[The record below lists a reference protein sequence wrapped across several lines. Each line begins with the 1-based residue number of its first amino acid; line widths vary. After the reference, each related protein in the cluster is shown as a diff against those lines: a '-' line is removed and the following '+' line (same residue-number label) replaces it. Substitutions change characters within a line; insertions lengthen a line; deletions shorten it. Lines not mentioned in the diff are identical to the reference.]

1 MMKNTFS
8 LLQYFF
14 LSALLISSCSP
25 TYSTTT
31 PIAPPADIATLMV
44 SLQSSVDGVE
54 LSWTDGSAPYIV
66 VRSETPDF
74 SSSTTIIY
82 ISRSASSPIDD
93 ENVMLDTKTYYY
105 QVYDLNAQPGILSLS
120 ASNPIIGDVI
130 TIDGYGFDALNTKL
144 YLEGEEIPISSL
156 TASQCQFTVP
166 ANAASGYLTVVSSSG
181 VSQPRRFDK
190 YYFKNHTDLN
200 HASVD
205 TNHDAW
211 VAERGTAATS
221 DMIYKVNHTDGS
233 FQNWGTLNECV
244 GLPIDSGGNHYVGNS
259 TSASSNRGT
268 IWKVDSSGTSYT
280 WGNAGTATTDPVY
293 IRALAVD
300 PTSNNPST
308 LTVYALDGNNTDH
321 SSNIRAV
328 TTTGHYTY
336 LTIGGAIPNPGG
348 LAINTSQHMFYTLS
362 SSIREIDNSQAF
374 VFSYDSS
381 FGINN
386 PAQINVESDTRIWVA
401 NKGSN
406 NIIRLSTDSS
416 DRKYL
421 EKISGLSTPQGV
433 AFDHDPAIDPVTG
446 LSKSYI
452 YVSEKT
458 QFSRYRIYDTVWISI
473 KVLNETIAEHSIEDT
488 LGHTAIF
495 PAISRE
501 KQEAVIY
508 NDIAKAKEIFKQA
521 GIDLKVRGSIEWIN
535 DPNADEDPNFRGIIY
550 DYNTPYLT
558 NEETTLFSSSRSS
571 NPLDINIY
579 YVFGITASQTGQNCL
594 DMKWGETFT
603 NDWISSMDNQT
614 GSAIMI
620 CRCGLSRDNETGD
633 ECDLE
638 RTGKDG
644 ALAHEIAHFLMD
656 SAGGED
662 LTDPDQIKNLM
673 YYIGVATQ
681 HDLNAD
687 QINNIQTNTDESEF
701 IERF

>member
-1 MMKNTFS
+1 MMKNAFS
-8 LLQYFF
+8 LLHYFF
-14 LSALLISSCSP
+14 LSALLISSCYP
-25 TYSTTT
+25 VYATTI
-31 PIAPPADIATLMV
+31 PIAPPADVATLMV
-44 SLQSSVDGVE
+44 SVQSSVDGVE

-82 ISRSASSPIDD
+82 ISRSASSPIDN
-93 ENVMLDTKTYYY
+93 ENVLLDTKTYYY
-105 QVYDLNAQPGILSLS
+105 QVYDLNAQPEILSLS
-120 ASNPIIGDVI
+120 TSNPIIGDVI
-130 TIDGYGFDALNTKL
+130 TIDGYGFDPLNTKL

-190 YYFKNHTDLN
+190 YYFKNHADLN
-200 HASVD
+200 HVSVD

-211 VAERGTAATS
+211 VAERGTATTS
-221 DMIYKVNHTDGS
+221 DMIYKINHTDGS

-280 WGNAGTATTDPVY
+280 WGNAGTATSDPVY
-293 IRALAVD
+293 VRALAVD

-348 LAINTSQHMFYTLS
+348 LAINSSQHMFFTLS
-362 SSIREIDNSQAF
+362 SSIREIDNSQTY

-386 PAQINVESDTRIWVA
+386 PAQIDVESDTRIWIA
-401 NKGSN
+401 NKGGN
-406 NIIRLSTDSS
+406 NIIRISTDSS

-433 AFDHDPAIDPVTG
+433 TFDHDPAIDPVTG

-473 KVLNETIAEHSIEDT
+473 KVLNESIGSYGSE
-488 LGHTAIF
+488 F
-495 PAISRE
+495 PAMTKTDMENFIMKDVEMAR
-501 KQEAVIY
+501 AIL
-508 NDIAKAKEIFKQA
+508 KQA
-521 GIDLKVRGSIEWIN
+521 GIDLKIRDSIQWIDDPNISIEGHSPGWVSRNSIL
-535 DPNADEDPNFRGIIY
+535 PG
-550 DYNTPYLT
+550 LT
-558 NEETTLFSSSRSS
+558 TELQNLFQDSRSS
-571 NPLDINIY
+571 NVHDINVY
-579 YVFGITASQTGQNCL
+579 YVLAALDVDLVPPSMATIFGEA
-594 DMKWGETFT
+594 FT
-603 NDWISSMDNQT
+603 NDTIPS
-614 GSAIMI
+614 
-620 CRCGLSRDNETGD
+620 LDNETESGIFITRVGNTLGD
-633 ECDLE
+633 PPQII
-638 RTGKDG
+638 RRIHHSI
-644 ALAHEIAHFLMD
+644 LAHEILHFLMD
-656 SAGGED
+656 YPSNVAEEHNVPDTSYIMDPYDDPERFTIG
-662 LTDPDQIKNLM
+662 TDHIS
-673 YYIGVATQ
+673 
-681 HDLNAD
+681 
-687 QINNIQTNTDESEF
+687 NIQNNTDESAF